1 MQPAQA
7 DKTNSKKHL
16 TERTMKCCKVYV
28 VTTYTQEQTRNL
40 ATGY

>member
-7 DKTNSKKHL
+7 DKTNNEKHL

-28 VTTYTQEQTRNL
+28 VGAYFTFSM
-40 ATGY
+40 